1 MGLMS
6 KKIKLEKQQLR
17 AGFVP
22 ESFDVEKNTVD
33 VVWSTGSRVK
43 RYSYFSGEYVEELS
57 MKKAHVRLDRLNKG
71 APILN
76 NHNRYSLE
84 DVIGVVESAKIED
97 GKGVATIRLS
107 KRPEIQGI
115 VNDIRDGILRNLSVG
130 YAVHKFQELKE
141 KDGET
146 PIYRAVDWEPLEIS
160 FVGIPAD
167 ADSQVRKQPMAEST
181 ECEIENEYNEGDP
194 MKQKT
199 RSGENEPVVEDV
211 PAPAPEVPAVDPA
224 PAPEETETPATEPVV
239 EEPAVEPAPA
249 QTEAERALVVEI
261 EMVRQKDI
269 RTLVRKFGFDENFAD
284 KLVENKSTIVQARA
298 LVLDELEKKTSF
310 ETRNIRIGVQD
321 MDTKELRNKAMVRGM
336 LNAYNSEKFKMEDGD
351 QEFRFSS
358 IQRAARQFLQ
368 ANGVGNVLALTNQE
382 VAQRVLHTSS
392 DFPEILANVANKSM
406 LGGYEA
412 APRTFGPFVRQR
424 NASDFKELSSLAL
437 STGEKLEKVNE
448 HGEYKKGTLKETA
461 EKYKIEKYGK
471 IIGVTYELLVN
482 DDMNAFT
489 ELAVKMG
496 QRAREKEN
504 EVFWSLFLSNP
515 TLSETAQGLI
525 SVAHKNLAAAGS
537 AISIAAIGAGRASMR
552 LMKDLDGEP
561 INLAPSYLV
570 VPPSLETVADQFVSS
585 ITPNVSGSVN
595 PFANRLQVIS
605 EPRIE
610 PLSGAMPWYLFA
622 GSSMVDM
629 AEIAYLDGKGP
640 EISTREGFTIDGME
654 TKIRHHFAIKFVNYR
669 GFYKNPGV

>member
-1 MGLMS
+1 MN

-22 ESFDVEKNTVD
+22 ESFNSETNTVD
-33 VVWSTGSRVK
+33 VVWSTGSRVE
-43 RYSYFSGEYVEELS
+43 RYSFFSGSYIEELS

-84 DVIGVVESAKIED
+84 DVIGVVESARIED
-97 GKGVATIRLS
+97 GKGVATVRLS

-115 VNDIRDGILRNLSVG
+115 VNDIKDGILRNLSVG
-130 YAVHKFQELKE
+130 YAIHKFQELKE
-141 KDGET
+141 KQDEK
-146 PIYRAVDWEPLEIS
+146 PIYRAIDWEPLEIS

-167 ADSQVRKQPMAEST
+167 ADAQVRNQAQPQGID
-181 ECEIENEYNEGDP
+181 CEIEIEGEQ
-194 MKQKT
+194 MKPKT
-199 RSGENEPVVEDV
+199 RSGEPDSVEQ
-211 PAPAPEVPAVDPA
+211 DPA
-224 PAPEETETPATEPVV
+224 PASEVPAEQPEAPVVEAPVEQPDPTPAEPVV
-239 EEPAVEPAPA
+239 EEPAADPAPA
-249 QTEAERALVVEI
+249 PEQTEAERAAIVET
-261 EMVRQKDI
+261 EMARQKDI
-269 RTLVRKFGFDENFAD
+269 RTLVRKFGVDEKFAD
-284 KLVENKSTIVQARA
+284 KLVENKSTIDQARA
-298 LVLDELEKKTSF
+298 LVLEELEKKTSF

-321 MDTKELRNKAMVRGM
+321 MEQKELRNKAMVRGM
-336 LNAYNSEKFKMEDGD
+336 LHAFNADKFKLEDGD
-351 QEFRFSS
+351 AEFRFTSV
-358 IQRAARQFLQ
+358 QRAARHFLQ
-368 ANGVGNVLALTNQE
+368 ANGVGNVLSLTNQE

-406 LGGYEA
+406 LSGYEA
-412 APRTFGPFVRQR
+412 APSTFGPFARKR
-424 NASDFKELSSLAL
+424 NATDFKELSSLAL
-437 STGEKLEKVNE
+437 STGEKLEKVGE
-448 HGEYKKGTLKETA
+448 HGEYKKGTLKETG
-461 EKYKIEKYGK
+461 EKYKVEKYGK

-482 DDMNAFT
+482 DDMGAFT
-489 ELAVKMG
+489 DLAVKMG

-515 TLSETAQGLI
+515 TLAETGLGLFA
-525 SVAHKNLAAAGS
+525 SGHGNLAAAGA
-537 AISIAAIGAGRASMR
+537 AISIAEIGKGRAAMR

-570 VPPSLETVADQFVSS
+570 VPPSLETAADQFVTQ
-585 ITPNVSGSVN
+585 ITADQSGNVN

-605 EPRIE
+605 EPRLE
-610 PLSGAMPWYLFA
+610 PLSGAMPWYLF
-622 GSSMVDM
+622 GTSSKVDM

-640 EISTREGFTIDGME
+640 EIFTREGFNIDGME